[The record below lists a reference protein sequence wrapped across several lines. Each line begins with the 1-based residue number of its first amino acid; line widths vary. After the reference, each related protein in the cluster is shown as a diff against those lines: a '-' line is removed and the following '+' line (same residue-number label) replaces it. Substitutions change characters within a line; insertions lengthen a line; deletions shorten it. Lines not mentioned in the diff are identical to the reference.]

1 MAVDTA
7 TGSLLD
13 LIADSDDH
21 AHHRTEIERVI
32 LAVALEHDGHIDPN
46 TVRARLPAWV
56 QPQLVGPTYRA
67 LTLARE
73 IEPHGWTTS
82 TDNRGRN
89 SGKPARTYRLVPD
102 HDKEVP
108 F

>member
-21 AHHRTEIERVI
+21 GHHRTEIERII

-46 TVRARLPAWV
+46 TVRRRLPAWV

-67 LTLARE
+67 LSLARE
-73 IEPHGWTTS
+73 IEPAGWTTS
-82 TDNRGRN
+82 DDNRGRN
-89 SGKPARTYRLVPD
+89 SGKPARTYRIVPLA
-102 HDKEVP
+102 DKEVP

>member
-21 AHHRTEIERVI
+21 AHHRREIERII

-46 TVRARLPAWV
+46 VVRARLPAWV

-67 LTLARE
+67 LALARE
-73 IEPHGWTTS
+73 IEPHGWTTNDD
-82 TDNRGRN
+82 TKGRN
-89 SGKPARTYRLVPD
+89 SGKPLKTYRLV
-102 HDKEVP
+102 HN
-108 F
+108 

>member
-13 LIADSDDH
+13 LIAESDNH
-21 AHHRTEIERVI
+21 AHHRQEIERVI

-67 LTLARE
+67 LSLARE
-73 IEPHGWTTS
+73 IEPAGWTTS

-89 SGKPARTYRLVPD
+89 SGKPARTYRLVPET
-102 HDKEVP
+102 DKEVP

>member
-21 AHHRTEIERVI
+21 AHHRTEIERII

-46 TVRARLPAWV
+46 TVRRRLPVWV

-67 LTLARE
+67 LALARE
-73 IEPHGWTTS
+73 IEPAGWTTS
-82 TDNRGRN
+82 DDAKGRN
-89 SGKPARTYRLVPD
+89 SGKPLRTYRLVTENE
-102 HDKEVP
+102 KSAP

>member
-21 AHHRTEIERVI
+21 AHHRAEIERVI

-46 TVRARLPAWV
+46 TVRRRLPAWV
-56 QPQLVGPTYRA
+56 RPQLVGPTYRA
-67 LTLARE
+67 LCLARE
-73 IEPHGWTTS
+73 IEPAGWTTS
-82 TDNRGRN
+82 DDNRGRN
-89 SGKPARTYRLVPD
+89 SGKPARTYRLVPEG
-102 HDKEVP
+102 DKTVP

>member
-21 AHHRTEIERVI
+21 AHHRAEIERII

-46 TVRARLPAWV
+46 TVRRRLPAWV

-67 LTLARE
+67 LALARE
-73 IEPHGWTTS
+73 IEPAGWTTS
-82 TDNRGRN
+82 DDNRGRN
-89 SGKPARTYRLVPD
+89 SGKPARTYRVVTE
-102 HDKEVP
+102 HERTSP

>member
-21 AHHRTEIERVI
+21 VHHRQEIERVI

-46 TVRARLPAWV
+46 VVRQRLPAWV

-67 LTLARE
+67 LCLARE
-73 IEPHGWTTS
+73 MEPAGWTTS
-82 TDNRGRN
+82 DDTKGRN
-89 SGKPARTYRLVPD
+89 SGKPLRTYRLVNN
-102 HDKEVP
+102 
-108 F
+108 

>member
-21 AHHRTEIERVI
+21 AHHRTEIERII

-46 TVRARLPAWV
+46 TVRRRLPAWV

-67 LTLARE
+67 LSLARE
-73 IEPHGWTTS
+73 IEPAGWTTS
-82 TDNRGRN
+82 DDNRGRN
-89 SGKPARTYRLVPD
+89 SGKPARTYRVVTDAERTP
-102 HDKEVP
+102 P

>member
-1 MAVDTA
+1 MAVDMA
-7 TGSLLD
+7 TGNLLD

-21 AHHRTEIERVI
+21 AHHRTEIERII

-46 TVRARLPAWV
+46 TVRRRLPAWV

-67 LTLARE
+67 LSLARE
-73 IEPHGWTTS
+73 IEPAGWTTS
-82 TDNRGRN
+82 DDNRGRN
-89 SGKPARTYRLVPD
+89 SGKPARTYRVVTDAERTP
-102 HDKEVP
+102 P

>member
-1 MAVDTA
+1 MPVDFN

-21 AHHRTEIERVI
+21 AHHRTEIERII

-46 TVRARLPAWV
+46 TVRRRLPAWV

-67 LTLARE
+67 LALARE
-73 IEPHGWTTS
+73 IEPAGWTTS
-82 TDNRGRN
+82 DDNRGRN
-89 SGKPARTYRLVPD
+89 SGKPARTYRLVLEK
-102 HDKEVP
+102 DKEVP

>member
-13 LIADSDDH
+13 LIADSDNH
-21 AHHRTEIERVI
+21 AHHRREIERII
-32 LAVALEHDGHIDPN
+32 LAVALEHDGHINPN
-46 TVRARLPAWV
+46 LVRVRLPAWV

-67 LTLARE
+67 LALARE
-73 IEPHGWTTS
+73 IEPRGWTTS
-82 TDNRGRN
+82 NDNRGRN
-89 SGKPARTYRLVPD
+89 SGKPARTYRLVT
-102 HDKEVP
+102 ENERTSP

>member
-1 MAVDTA
+1 MPVDHA

-13 LIADSDDH
+13 LIADSHDH

-46 TVRARLPAWV
+46 TVRRRLPAWV

-67 LTLARE
+67 LALARE
-73 IEPHGWTTS
+73 IEPAGWTTN
-82 TDNRGRN
+82 TDTRGRN
-89 SGKPARTYRLVPD
+89 TGKPARCYRLVTD
-102 HDKEVP
+102 AERQAP